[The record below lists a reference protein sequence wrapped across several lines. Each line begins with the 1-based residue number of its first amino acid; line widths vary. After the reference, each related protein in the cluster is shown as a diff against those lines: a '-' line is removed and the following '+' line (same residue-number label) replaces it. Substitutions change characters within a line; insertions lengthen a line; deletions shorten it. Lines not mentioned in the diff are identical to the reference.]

1 MTGCAPSVA
10 QALLPYPHYCSS
22 FYSINENA
30 GSSTFHSFQAKL
42 EKRFSAGIWFLG
54 SYTLSKLISNSDD
67 VQRIDSGAAFA
78 FSPFQRER
86 YKSLSTGDVP
96 HSFSATLVYE
106 LPFGK
111 GKRFLGTGGAA
122 DKVVGGWQLT
132 SIFTASSGIPFIF
145 RSAQCNVPAQLRAG
159 CVPSIVPGANP
170 FAQELNGNFD
180 PNKPLL
186 NIDAFEKPNQFNFYT
201 GQGPRV
207 SNLRGFPYYGHQIA
221 LIKET
226 KIAEKV
232 TFQVR
237 GEFFNVWNWHRFVA
251 GGTWGTGRA
260 FNEDVSS
267 PNFGK
272 WTGTISTPRN
282 VQVGAKLIF

>member
-1 MTGCAPSVA
+1 M
-10 QALLPYPHYCSS
+10 CSA
-22 FYSINENA
+22 SIR
-30 GSSTFHSFQAKL
+30 GRL
-42 EKRFSAGIWFLG
+42 C
-54 SYTLSKLISNSDD
+54 
-67 VQRIDSGAAFA
+67 V

-96 HSFSATLVYE
+96 HSFSATFIYE

-122 DKVVGGWQLT
+122 NILVGGWQLT

-145 RSAQCNVPAQLRAG
+145 RSSQCNVPAQLRAG
-159 CVPSIVPGANP
+159 CVPSIIPGANP
-170 FAQELNGNFD
+170 FAQELGGGFD
-180 PNKPLL
+180 PTKAPLEYQWL
-186 NIDAFEKPNQFNFYT
+186 SNSRIQFNFNT

-226 KIAEKV
+226 RIAEKV
-232 TFQVR
+232 TFQLR

-282 VQVGAKLIF
+282 IQVGAKLIFYVWRLLDH

>member
-1 MTGCAPSVA
+1 M
-10 QALLPYPHYCSS
+10 
-22 FYSINENA
+22 
-30 GSSTFHSFQAKL
+30 
-42 EKRFSAGIWFLG
+42 
-54 SYTLSKLISNSDD
+54 
-67 VQRIDSGAAFA
+67 
-78 FSPFQRER
+78 
-86 YKSLSTGDVP
+86 
-96 HSFSATLVYE
+96 
-106 LPFGK
+106 
-111 GKRFLGTGGAA
+111 
-122 DKVVGGWQLT
+122 
-132 SIFTASSGIPFIF
+132 
-145 RSAQCNVPAQLRAG
+145 
-159 CVPSIVPGANP
+159 PSIIPGANP
-170 FAQELNGNFD
+170 FAQELNGDFD

-186 NIDAFEKPNQFNFYT
+186 NINAFEQPNQFNFYT

-226 KIAEKV
+226 RIAEKV